1 MSSQEPIGGPIE
13 LTIGS
18 ADVGKRLDAYLA
30 ERFPDYSRVH
40 LRRVIGDQRA
50 TVDGRAAKG
59 AHRLRVG
66 ETVQITLPELPR
78 SGPIPEDIPLDV
90 LYEDEHLVA
99 INKPA
104 NMVVHPA
111 KGHWSGTLTSALA
124 FRFEQLSTLGGATRP
139 GIVHRLDRE
148 TSGVIVVA
156 KTDRAHFAL
165 GKQFEARSTRKEY
178 VAIVVGVPDR
188 DRDVIAEPIGIHP
201 YQREK
206 MAIRANHLSSREA
219 ETFYEVVERF
229 RHHALVRVEPKTGRT
244 HQIRVH
250 LSHVGFPVL
259 CDRLYG
265 GRSSITR
272 GELLGTND
280 ESVVLSRHALHARR
294 LSLNHPIT
302 REPLEFIAPLSA
314 DLDCLLQVLRETRP
328 RA

>member
-1 MSSQEPIGGPIE
+1 MSANEQSGEPIVIVVEPEQAG
-13 LTIGS
+13 
-18 ADVGKRLDAYLA
+18 ARLDAYLA
-30 ERFPDYSRVH
+30 ERFPEYSRVH
-40 LRRVIGDQRA
+40 LRRVIGSQRV
-50 TVDGRAAKG
+50 TVDGVATKA
-59 AHRLRVG
+59 AHRLRAGQRVSL
-66 ETVQITLPELPR
+66 VLPELPR
-78 SGPIPEDIPLDV
+78 NGPVPEDIPLDV

-124 FRFEQLSTLGGATRP
+124 FRFDQLSTIGGANRP

-165 GKQFEARSTRKEY
+165 GKQFEARTTRKEY
-178 VAIVVGVPDR
+178 VAIVVGVPNRDR
-188 DRDVIAEPIGIHP
+188 DRIEQPIGIHP

-206 MAIRANHLSSREA
+206 MAIRANHPTSREA
-219 ETFYEVVERF
+219 ETFYEVMERF

-250 LSHVGFPVL
+250 LAHIGVPVL

-265 GRSSITR
+265 GRSSITV
-272 GELLGTND
+272 GELSGTSD
-280 ESVVLSRHALHARR
+280 ETVVLSRHALHARR
-294 LSLNHPIT
+294 LALKHPFT
-302 REPLEFIAPLSA
+302 GQPLEIEAPLA
-314 DLDCLLQVLRETRP
+314 GDMQQVLEVLRGQQP
-328 RA
+328 